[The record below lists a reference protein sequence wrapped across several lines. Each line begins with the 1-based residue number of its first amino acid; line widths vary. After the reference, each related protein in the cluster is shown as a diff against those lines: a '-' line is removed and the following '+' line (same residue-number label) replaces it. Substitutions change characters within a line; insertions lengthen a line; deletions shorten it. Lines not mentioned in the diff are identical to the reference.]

1 MSTNPP
7 VYWFF
12 IRGLM
17 REAAHWEDFPTV
29 FESAFPN
36 SKVVML
42 DLPGT
47 GKNWQSKCP
56 LSVTEMAEAIRNDA
70 RKYLENSVREHGKNP
85 KCYLL
90 AISLGGMVALEWLQR
105 FPDEIKGGVFIN
117 MSLAGVNPFYQRLKP
132 KAWLP
137 LLDIALTKDVKAREK
152 KVLSLTTSQ
161 FQIEE
166 SSLAERVAAYERHPV
181 TKENFIRQLIAASR
195 FRPQL
200 KKTQLPVLLLNS
212 LGDRLVD
219 SSCSSLIQSQ
229 WNWELKTH
237 PKANHDLPLE
247 DPQWVITQVR
257 EWLQKQV
264 F

>member
-17 REAAHWEDFPTV
+17 REAAHWEDFPKI
-29 FESAFPN
+29 FEKSFPN

-47 GKNWQSKCP
+47 GQHWKSKCP
-56 LSVTEMAEAIRNDA
+56 LSVTEMAAFVRSEAQ
-70 RKYLENSVREHGKNP
+70 KYLELSVREQGNLPH
-85 KCYLL
+85 CYLF

-117 MSLAGVNPFYQRLKP
+117 VSLAGFNPFYRRLKP

-137 LLDIALTKDVKAREK
+137 LLDIALTKDVKTREK

-166 SSLAERVAAYERHPV
+166 SSLAKRVAAYEKHPV

-195 FRPQL
+195 FRPKL
-200 KKTQLPVLLLNS
+200 TKTQLPVLLLNS
-212 LGDRLVD
+212 SGDRLVD

-229 WNWELKTH
+229 WDWELKTH

-257 EWLQKQV
+257 EWLQKQR